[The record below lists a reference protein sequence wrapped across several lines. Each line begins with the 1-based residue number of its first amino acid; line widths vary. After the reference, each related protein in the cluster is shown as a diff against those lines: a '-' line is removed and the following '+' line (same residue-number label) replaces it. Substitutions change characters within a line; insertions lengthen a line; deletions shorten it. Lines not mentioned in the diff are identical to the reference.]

1 MKLKKLESENKYKVI
16 ILLLLI
22 YLVGVSIYIFLGCF
36 DKNLGFI
43 PDERLYI
50 QAAKAFANGDGL
62 YYNGLKSTFQKVV
75 YSIIIS
81 PAYLVKDL
89 HVQVRLVCIIG
100 TLFEMTSVFPIYL
113 ISRKLNLSRKNSLL
127 MCLFCLS
134 VPTFVYSMTF
144 MSETVFLPLWLW
156 SIYLIIILLDTDEFQ
171 VKVPIILGALGYI
184 LYMCKEVGVVAIPV
198 LILTKSIIVI
208 NKRGSFKEIIPGF
221 ISLASFSI
229 FYLFGRF
236 LLFSGTSSSYSYEMD
251 VPSAPSSSD
260 KNLVYFIS
268 FAVLFYFGYLI
279 LANNIFPVLIRSNK
293 DSLNHRLTLYIEMA
307 LIVLLVVVVY
317 KITLNEDYGIM
328 SPRLHLRYFEPLFIP
343 YLICFIARL
352 NDEKEEYFHRYTKLS
367 FGIFLLIILML
378 PGPSSDGLLDST
390 TITPYLIPNKL
401 AYSLFLGSP
410 RKTVIFN
417 MVLKAIIIL
426 VSLVELKLLKWNKK
440 VFACVFISVA
450 FALNVCG
457 VCLKA
462 VDIRRGYHVSKSD
475 MEEMQEINDEL
486 SKLSGQKLMIAREN
500 MLLSEIMV
508 TFYDIKDTDIY
519 LAGGD
524 YDLNDETVTLK
535 AANAS
540 KEVNIADYDYI
551 VYEINLWEESE
562 DNEIPTE
569 KVILQTEDFIVVEN

>member
-1 MKLKKLESENKYKVI
+1 MGLKNLESEKKHKIVL
-16 ILLLLI
+16 ILVAI
-22 YLVGVSIYIFLGCF
+22 YLLGVLFYTFLGSF
-36 DKNLGFI
+36 DKILGYI

-75 YSIIIS
+75 YSFVIS

-208 NKRGSFKEIIPGF
+208 KKRGSFKEIIPGF

-236 LLFSGTSSSYSYEMD
+236 LIFSGASSSYSYEMD
-251 VPSAPSSSD
+251 VPSAPASSE
-260 KNLVYFIS
+260 KNLVYYVS
-268 FAVLFYFGYLI
+268 FAVLFYFGYII

-293 DSLNHRLTLYIEMA
+293 DGLNHRLTLYIEIA
-307 LIVLLVVVVY
+307 LLALLAVVVY

-343 YLICFIARL
+343 YFICFIARL
-352 NDEKEEYFHRYTKLS
+352 NDEEEEYFHKYTKLS

-378 PGPSSDGLLDST
+378 PGLSSDGILDST
-390 TITPYLIPNKL
+390 TIAPYLIPNKL

-410 RKTVIFN
+410 RKTVILN
-417 MVLKAIIIL
+417 MIMKAIIIV

-440 VFACVFISVA
+440 AFACVFISVA

-457 VCLKA
+457 VCLKTI
-462 VDIRRGYHVSKSD
+462 DIRRGYKVSISD

-486 SKLSGQKLMIAREN
+486 SKLPGQKLMIARKN
-500 MLLSEIMV
+500 MLVSEIMI
-508 TFYDIKDTDIY
+508 TFYDIKDTDVY
-519 LAGGD
+519 LAEED
-524 YDLNDETVTLK
+524 YDVSDETIILK
-535 AANAS
+535 ASNAS
-540 KEVNIADYDYI
+540 KEVNVADYDYI
-551 VYEINLWEESE
+551 VYEINLWEES
-562 DNEIPTE
+562 NEGNISAE
-569 KVILQTEDFIVVEN
+569 NVILQTEDFIVVEN